1 MAGPPTVFQAAGA
14 PSGGGSGGAP
24 PQLVH
29 AFLEILTPP
38 PSGTTDAAGAPT
50 GEKIE
55 FQFNP
60 KELTLTKTAKW
71 KREAAKGAK
80 KSGVPEFLGAE
91 PAKMS
96 VEMFLD
102 ATRNM
107 DDSVVKAVEKLI
119 SCCVPTD
126 STRQQQKASPPWVR
140 FQWGA
145 VTGFP
150 AHIKTVTAKY
160 TLFTPSGTPVRAV
173 CTVQLEEMGG
183 ETGGQNP
190 TSGALAARA
199 VRTVVEGDSLPSVAY
214 REYGD
219 PTKWRALAEAND
231 IDDPMRLPVGRAL
244 LVPALEELTIEGWPT
259 DERPIKELNGA

>member
-1 MAGPPTVFQAAGA
+1 MAATPTVFQAAGA
-14 PSGGGSGGAP
+14 PSGKASSGGAP

-38 PSGTTDAAGAPT
+38 PSGTTDSPGAPT

-71 KREAAKGAK
+71 KRETAKGAK

-91 PAKMS
+91 PAKLS

-107 DDSVVKAVEKLI
+107 DDSVVKTVEKLFH
-119 SCCVPTD
+119 CCVPTD
-126 STRQQQKASPPWVR
+126 NTRQKQKASPPWVR

-145 VTGFP
+145 ITGFP
-150 AHIKTVTAKY
+150 AHIKTISAKY
-160 TLFTPSGTPVRAV
+160 ILFTPSGTPVRAV

-183 ETGGQNP
+183 ETSGQNP
-190 TSGALAARA
+190 TSGALAARS
-199 VRTVVEGDSLPSVAY
+199 VRTVVSGDSLPSVAY

-219 PTKWRALAEAND
+219 PTLWRALAEANE
-231 IDDPMRLPVGRAL
+231 IDDPMRLPVGVTL
-244 LVPALEELTIEGWPT
+244 LVPALEELG
-259 DERPIKELNGA
+259 GA

>member
-1 MAGPPTVFQAAGA
+1 MASSPTVFQAAGA
-14 PSGGGSGGAP
+14 PAGGAAGGAP

-38 PSGTTDAAGAPT
+38 PSGSNDAPGTPT

-60 KELTLTKTAKW
+60 KELTLTKTANW
-71 KREAAKGAK
+71 KQGAAKGAK
-80 KSGVPEFLGAE
+80 KSGVPEFLGAA

-102 ATRNM
+102 GTRKM
-107 DDSVVKAVEKLI
+107 DDSVVKAVEKLF

-126 STRQQQKASPPWVR
+126 STRQKQKASPPWVR

-150 AHIKTVTAKY
+150 AHITSVTAKY

-173 CTVQLEEMGG
+173 CTVQLAEMGG

-190 TSGALAARA
+190 TSGALTSRT
-199 VRTVVEGDSLPSVAY
+199 VRTFVDGDSLPSLAY

-219 PTKWRALAEAND
+219 PTRWRAIAEANG
-231 IDDPMRLPVGRAL
+231 IDDPMRLAVGRTL
-244 LVPALEELTIEGWPT
+244 LVPAIEELDGPS
-259 DERPIKELNGA
+259 GG

>member
-1 MAGPPTVFQAAGA
+1 MTGSPTVFQAAGA
-14 PSGGGSGGAP
+14 PSGASGGAP

-38 PSGTTDAAGAPT
+38 PSGTTDAPATST

-60 KELTLTKTAKW
+60 KELTLTKTANW
-71 KREAAKGAK
+71 KREPAKGAK
-80 KSGVPEFLGAE
+80 KSGVPEFLGAA

-102 ATRNM
+102 ASRNM
-107 DDSVVKAVEKLI
+107 DSSVVKAVEKLF

-126 STRQQQKASPPWVR
+126 ATRQKQKASPPWVR

-150 AHIKTVTAKY
+150 AHITTVTAKY
-160 TLFTPSGTPVRAV
+160 TLFTPGGTPVRAV

-183 ETGGQNP
+183 ETSGQNP

-199 VRTVVEGDSLPSVAY
+199 VHTVIAGDSLPSIAY

-219 PTKWRALAEAND
+219 PTRWRALAEAND
-231 IDDPMRLPVGRAL
+231 IDDPMRLPVGHAL
-244 LVPALEELTIEGWPT
+244 LVPALEEL
-259 DERPIKELNGA
+259 DGA

>member
-1 MAGPPTVFQAAGA
+1 MAATPTVFQAAGA
-14 PSGGGSGGAP
+14 PSGAASGGAP

-38 PSGTTDAAGAPT
+38 PSGTTDAPGAPT

-60 KELTLTKTAKW
+60 KELTLTKAANW
-71 KREAAKGAK
+71 NQQAAKGAK
-80 KSGVPEFLGAE
+80 KSGVPEFLGAA
-91 PAKMS
+91 PAKLS

-102 ATRNM
+102 ATKKM
-107 DDSVVKAVEKLI
+107 DNSVVKAVEKLF

-126 STRQQQKASPPWVR
+126 ATRQKQKASPPWVR

-145 VTGFP
+145 VIGFP
-150 AHIKTVTAKY
+150 AHITTVTAKY
-160 TLFTPSGTPVRAV
+160 TLFTPGGTPVRAV

-183 ETGGQNP
+183 EAGGQNP

-199 VRTVVEGDSLPSVAY
+199 VRTIVDGDSLPSVAY

-219 PTKWRALAEAND
+219 ATRWRALAEAND
-231 IDDPMRLPVGRAL
+231 IDDPMRLRAGRPL
-244 LVPALEELTIEGWPT
+244 LVPALEELEGQA
-259 DERPIKELNGA
+259 GG

>member
-1 MAGPPTVFQAAGA
+1 MATTPTVFQAAGA
-14 PSGGGSGGAP
+14 PAGGGGSGGAP

-38 PSGTTDAAGAPT
+38 PSGTADAPGAPT

-60 KELTLTKTAKW
+60 KELTLTKTANW
-71 KREAAKGAK
+71 KRESAKGAK
-80 KSGVPEFLGAE
+80 KSGVPEFLGAA
-91 PAKMS
+91 PAKLT

-107 DDSVVKAVEKLI
+107 DDSVVKGVEKLF

-126 STRQQQKASPPWVR
+126 STRARQKASPPWVR

-150 AHIKTVTAKY
+150 AHITTVTAKY

-173 CTVQLEEMGG
+173 CSVQLEEMGG
-183 ETGGQNP
+183 EAGGQNP
-190 TSGALAARA
+190 TSGALAARS
-199 VRTVVEGDSLPSVAY
+199 VRTLVDGDSLASVAY

-219 PTKWRALAEAND
+219 PTQWRVLAEANG
-231 IDDPMRLPVGRAL
+231 IDDPMRLRVGRAL
-244 LVPALEELTIEGWPT
+244 LVPALEELGGPA
-259 DERPIKELNGA
+259 GG

>member
-1 MAGPPTVFQAAGA
+1 MASTPTVFQAAGA
-14 PSGGGSGGAP
+14 PAAGAAGGQPGGAP
-24 PQLVH
+24 SNLVH
-29 AFLEILTPP
+29 AFLEILKPP
-38 PSGTTDAAGAPT
+38 PSGTTDAPATPT
-50 GEKIE
+50 GERVA

-71 KREAAKGAK
+71 KREPAKGAK

-102 ATRNM
+102 ATRKM
-107 DDSVVKAVEKLI
+107 DDSVVKAVEKLFG
-119 SCCVPTD
+119 CCVPAAGTPEK
-126 STRQQQKASPPWVR
+126 QKASPPWVR
-140 FQWGA
+140 FHWGP

-150 AHIKTVTAKY
+150 GHIKSVTVKY
-160 TLFTPSGTPVRAV
+160 TLFASSGLPIRAL

-183 ETGGQNP
+183 ETSGQNP

-199 VRTVVEGDSLPSVAY
+199 VRTVVDGDSLASVAY

-219 PTKWRALAEAND
+219 PTWWRALAEAND

-244 LVPALEELTIEGWPT
+244 LVPAME
-259 DERPIKELNGA
+259 ELNGA

>member
-1 MAGPPTVFQAAGA
+1 MATTPTVFQAAGA
-14 PSGGGSGGAP
+14 PSGKASGGAP

-38 PSGTTDAAGAPT
+38 PSGTTDAPGAAT

-91 PAKMS
+91 PAKLS

-102 ATRNM
+102 ATRKM
-107 DDSVVKAVEKLI
+107 DDSVVKAVEKLFN
-119 SCCVPTD
+119 CCVPIED
-126 STRQQQKASPPWVR
+126 TREKQKATPPWVR

-173 CTVQLEEMGG
+173 CTVQMEEMGG
-183 ETGGQNP
+183 ETSGQNP
-190 TSGALAARA
+190 TSGALAARS
-199 VRTVVEGDSLPSVAY
+199 VRTVVSGDSLPSMAY

-219 PTKWRALAEAND
+219 PTLWRALAEANE
-231 IDDPMRLPVGRAL
+231 IDDPMRLPVGLTL
-244 LVPALEELTIEGWPT
+244 LVPALEEL
-259 DERPIKELNGA
+259 DGA

>member
-1 MAGPPTVFQAAGA
+1 MASTPTVFQAAGA
-14 PSGGGSGGAP
+14 PAAGAAGGRAGGAP
-24 PQLVH
+24 PNLVH

-38 PSGTTDAAGAPT
+38 PSGTTDAPATTT
-50 GEKIE
+50 GERVT

-60 KELTLTKTAKW
+60 KELTLTKTARW
-71 KREAAKGAK
+71 KREPAKGAK

-102 ATRNM
+102 ATRKM
-107 DDSVVKAVEKLI
+107 DDSVVKAVEKLFG
-119 SCCVPTD
+119 CCVPAAGTPEK
-126 STRQQQKASPPWVR
+126 QKASPPWVR
-140 FQWGA
+140 FHWGP

-150 AHIKTVTAKY
+150 GHIKSVTVKY
-160 TLFTPSGTPVRAV
+160 TLFAPSGLPIRAL

-183 ETGGQNP
+183 ETSGQNP

-199 VRTVVEGDSLPSVAY
+199 VRTVVDGDSLASVAY

-219 PTKWRALAEAND
+219 PTWWRALAEAND

-244 LVPALEELTIEGWPT
+244 LVPAME
-259 DERPIKELNGA
+259 ELNGA

>member
-1 MAGPPTVFQAAGA
+1 MAASPTVFQAAGA
-14 PSGGGSGGAP
+14 PARGGPGGAP

-38 PSGTTDAAGAPT
+38 PSGSADAPATPT
-50 GEKIE
+50 GERIE

-60 KELTLTKTAKW
+60 KELTLTKTANW

-80 KSGVPEFLGAE
+80 KSGVPEFLGAA

-102 ATRNM
+102 ATREM
-107 DDSVVKAVEKLI
+107 DDSVVKAVEKLF

-126 STRQQQKASPPWVR
+126 TTRQQQKASPPWVR
-140 FQWGA
+140 FHWGP

-150 AHIKTVTAKY
+150 AHITTVTVKY
-160 TLFTPSGTPVRAV
+160 TVFAASGLPVRAV

-183 ETGGQNP
+183 ETSGQNP

-199 VRTVVEGDSLPSVAY
+199 MRTVVAGDSLASVAY

-219 PTKWRALAEAND
+219 PARWRVLAEAND
-231 IDDPMRLPVGRAL
+231 IDDPMRLPAGRAL
-244 LVPALEELTIEGWPT
+244 LVPALEELDGPA
-259 DERPIKELNGA
+259 GG

>member
-1 MAGPPTVFQAAGA
+1 MSQPTVFQAAGA
-14 PSGGGSGGAP
+14 PSGGGAGGAP

-38 PSGTTDAAGAPT
+38 PSGTTDAPGAPT

-60 KELTLTKTAKW
+60 KELTITKTAKW

-91 PAKMS
+91 PAKLS

-102 ATRNM
+102 ASRTM
-107 DDSVVKAVEKLI
+107 DDSVVKAVEKLF
-119 SCCVPTD
+119 SCCVPLE
-126 STRQQQKASPPWVR
+126 SSRQRQKATPPWVR

-145 VTGFP
+145 VTGFA
-150 AHIKTVTAKY
+150 AHITTVTAKY

-173 CTVQLEEMGG
+173 CTVELQEMGG
-183 ETGGQNP
+183 ETSGQNP
-190 TSGALAARA
+190 TSGALAARSA
-199 VRTVVEGDSLPSVAY
+199 HTLVAGDSLASLAY

-219 PTKWRALAEAND
+219 ATLWRVLAEANE
-231 IDDPMRLPVGRAL
+231 IDDPMRLPVGRTL
-244 LVPALEELTIEGWPT
+244 LIPALEELEGA
-259 DERPIKELNGA
+259 GA

>member
-14 PSGGGSGGAP
+14 PAGKGAP

-38 PSGTTDAAGAPT
+38 PSGTNDAPGAPT

-107 DDSVVKAVEKLI
+107 DDSVVKAVEKLF
-119 SCCVPTD
+119 SCCVPAAGT
-126 STRQQQKASPPWVR
+126 TEKQKASPPWVR
-140 FQWGA
+140 FHWGA

-150 AHIKTVTAKY
+150 AHIKTITAKY
-160 TLFTPSGTPVRAV
+160 TLFTPSGTPVRAL

-183 ETGGQNP
+183 ETSGQNP
-190 TSGALAARA
+190 TSGALAARSIH
-199 VRTVVEGDSLPSVAY
+199 TIVEGDSLASVAY

-219 PTKWRALAEAND
+219 PTRWRVLAEAND
-231 IDDPMRLPVGRAL
+231 IDDPMRLTVGAAL
-244 LVPALEELTIEGWPT
+244 LVPALEELTSEGLAPKGLT
-259 DERPIKELNGA
+259 PEELSSA